1 MGRKERLRRERATLK
16 APADATPT
24 LRHRQ
29 PSVLLASALVVLAG
43 TVAYLNSFRGVFVF
57 DDIPGIVE
65 NTTIRSLWPLST
77 VLSPPT
83 GGTPVQGRPFA
94 NLTLAVNYALGG
106 TNTFGYHLVNLVI
119 HLLAGLTL
127 LAIVRRTI
135 ADTKPARPI
144 AGSAVGIA
152 TAVALIWTVHPL
164 TTEAVTAMVQR
175 TESLAGLLYLLTLYL
190 SIRGA
195 GSPTPARWYA
205 LAIVSCGL
213 GMATKETMVS
223 APIMVFAY
231 DTIFLSGS
239 AREAL
244 RRWRGFYL
252 GLALTWT
259 VLFGIL
265 AVDRFS
271 RGTSAGFGYGVTS
284 WQYARTQCWAI
295 LHYLRL
301 SLVPYPL
308 VLDYGTGIA
317 RSAIEIVPGAI
328 VVAALLAG
336 TVFALARVR
345 WLGFLGLWFFAIL
358 APSSSFVP
366 LVTQTV
372 AEKRMYLPLAAVVTL
387 VVVCGRLAWGHVTRP
402 MLGPGDR
409 AKPRWHL
416 VLPALVTVIVI
427 TLTLMTRARN
437 LDYQSAMRMWQD
449 TVNKMPQNFRAHA
462 ELAVLLRRAGQLPAA
477 IAEGTKAIDLN
488 PALTDGY
495 YNRGLAYESAKQP
508 AKALADYSKAI
519 EHDPTLAEAY
529 NNRGKLYGT
538 LGQYELALSDLSKA
552 IELRPGDAE
561 AYVNRGTVNSLLGRK
576 PQAVADYTKA
586 LDITPSDPDVL
597 RGRAVAAFGAGD
609 LDLAWADAETC
620 SRLGRPLDDRF
631 IEALRRARAEHR

>member
-1 MGRKERLRRERATLK
+1 MGREGRRRREQRASK
-16 APADATPT
+16 SVHKGEPQPARRRPPFAFGA
-24 LRHRQ
+24 L
-29 PSVLLASALVVLAG
+29 LVVLAG
-43 TVAYLNSFRGVFVF
+43 TLAYANSFRGVFLF

-65 NTTIRSLWPLST
+65 NATIHSLLPLSN
-77 VLSPPT
+77 VLSPPG

-106 TNTFGYHLVNLVI
+106 TNTFGYHLFNLVI
-119 HLLAGLTL
+119 HLLAGVTL

-135 ADTKPARPI
+135 AETGPARPI
-144 AGSAVGIA
+144 ADSAVGIS

-239 AREAL
+239 ARGAL
-244 RRWRGFYL
+244 RRRRGFYL
-252 GLALTWT
+252 GLALTWL
-259 VLFGIL
+259 VLLGIL
-265 AVDRFS
+265 AADHFS

-284 WQYARTQCWAI
+284 WEYARTQCWAI

-317 RSAIEIVPGAI
+317 RSAVEIVPGAI
-328 VVAALLAG
+328 VVVALLVG
-336 TVFALARVR
+336 TAFALVRVR

-372 AEKRMYLPLAAVVTL
+372 AEKRMYLPLAAVVTV
-387 VVVCGRLAWGHVTRP
+387 VVVCGRLAWSRLSRP
-402 MLGPGDR
+402 KLGSGDR
-409 AKPRWHL
+409 TKPQWHL

-427 TLTLMTRARN
+427 ILTLMTRARN
-437 LDYQSAMRMWQD
+437 VDYQSAMTMWQD

-477 IAEGTKAIDLN
+477 IAEGTKAIGLN

-495 YNRGLAYESAKQP
+495 YNRGLAYESAGQL

-519 EHDPTLAEAY
+519 ELDPTLAQAY
-529 NNRGKLYGT
+529 NNRGKVYGM
-538 LGQYELALSDLSKA
+538 LGRYELALADLSKA
-552 IELRPGDAE
+552 IELRPHDAE
-561 AYVNRGTVNSLLGRK
+561 AYVNQGTVNSLLGRQQK
-576 PQAVADYTKA
+576 AVADYTKA
-586 LDITPSDPDVL
+586 LEITPSDPDVL
-597 RGRAVAAFGAGD
+597 RGRAVAAFDAGN
-609 LDLAWADAETC
+609 LDLASADAEAC

-631 IEALRRARAEHR
+631 VEMLRRARAGHR